1 MKKYLMI
8 ILIFSVSFQLYGQS
22 SNFFGNIHVITPKD
36 YFNADNTSYYFGYDG
51 IKTIKIDNSSLIMN
65 ELAVFSNHG
74 YGHISFSSFLTGVS
88 EALYADD
95 GSLVIYRTNN
105 DFSCQ
110 NDTDSNCLYSP
121 VYIRKINK
129 KSLTGNMSLYR
140 IDNTIPLEEK
150 DIINFPA
157 GSELYSIVVE
167 VPGYDLSTFL
177 DMTSLVCSKNED
189 NLCRGVINNGVID
202 KAALFELSNIK
213 EKDKEFLFS
222 DTGDGLVYNFDLID
236 NKVIPYNKECVQSAV
251 AFDDLQGC
259 IESSMPKG
267 TITQNRHPSG
277 IIYWEIDYKNPAVDN
292 VFFWVNNRLMNS
304 SLAMFAAVDNV
315 FFWVNNR
322 GEPFKAY
329 TNSRLVYNFS
339 LFNKNAADVISRV
352 FIGKFE

>member
-1 MKKYLMI
+1 MKNNKSKIFISVLFFLVTFCLITGGMYMI
-8 ILIFSVSFQLYGQS
+8 A
-22 SNFFGNIHVITPKD
+22 K
-36 YFNADNTSYYFGYDG
+36 
-51 IKTIKIDNSSLIMN
+51 
-65 ELAVFSNHG
+65 
-74 YGHISFSSFLTGVS
+74 
-88 EALYADD
+88 
-95 GSLVIYRTNN
+95 
-105 DFSCQ
+105 
-110 NDTDSNCLYSP
+110 
-121 VYIRKINK
+121 
-129 KSLTGNMSLYR
+129 
-140 IDNTIPLEEK
+140 
-150 DIINFPA
+150 
-157 GSELYSIVVE
+157 
-167 VPGYDLSTFL
+167 
-177 DMTSLVCSKNED
+177 
-189 NLCRGVINNGVID
+189 
-202 KAALFELSNIK
+202 NIK

-292 VFFWVNNRLMNS
+292 VFFWVNNR
-304 SLAMFAAVDNV
+304 
-315 FFWVNNR
+315 